1 MGLPLGS
8 HGEMALTH
16 DLLLCGDEVVA
27 VVHY

>member
-8 HGEMALTH
+8 YGEMALTC

-27 VVHY
+27 VEW